1 MKIMIIG
8 SGMMGSAMA
17 VPALDNGHSVVL
29 VGTPLDE
36 KIIDGLK
43 KDNYHITLK
52 RELKGDI
59 SFKQFK
65 EIESD
70 IPECDILIC
79 GVSSFGAEWF
89 AENVI
94 PYLKSGQKVLAIT
107 KGLHLNNENQLIP
120 FPVWF
125 SELRR
130 DVSFNAVGG
139 PCISFEL
146 ADRIHT
152 EVAFCGKD
160 RSILTEI
167 RNVFSTDYYH
177 ISITDDINGIET
189 AVALKN
195 AYAMAVSLAI
205 GVYTENDSAKPE
217 KYNAQAGLFYE
228 AVSEMKKIIR
238 LLGGSEN
245 ALMFGAGDL
254 FVTVF
259 GGRTRRLGI
268 ILGSG
273 NTFTVALKML
283 KGVTLESVAIIR
295 LLGNY
300 FGKSLSSYPLME
312 HIFKRITENIIPEI
326 PWDKMICDYFIGE
339 N

>member
-29 VGTPLDE
+29 VGTSLDTE
-36 KIIDGLK
+36 IIDGLK
-43 KDNYHITLK
+43 ENNYHKTLK

-59 SFKQFK
+59 SFKQFD
-65 EIESD
+65 EIKD
-70 IPECDILIC
+70 NIPQCDILVC
-79 GVSSFGAEWF
+79 GVSSFGVDWF

-94 PYLKSGQKVLAIT
+94 PHLKSGQRVLAIT
-107 KGLHLNNENQLIP
+107 KGLHKNTDGSLSP
-120 FPVWF
+120 FPIWF
-125 SELRR
+125 SSLRP

-146 ADRIHT
+146 AGRIHT

-160 RSILTEI
+160 KDILTEI
-167 RNVFSTDYYH
+167 RNAFATEYYH

-205 GVYTENDSAKPE
+205 GAYTKNDPSLPE
-217 KYNAQAGLFYE
+217 KYNAQAGLFYQ
-228 AVSEMKKIIR
+228 ASREMRDIIK
-238 LLGGSEN
+238 LLGGNEN
-245 ALMFGAGDL
+245 ALMFGVGDL
-254 FVTVF
+254 YVTVF
-259 GGRTRRLGI
+259 GGRTRRLGV

-273 NTFTVALKML
+273 NKFTDAQEML

-300 FGKSLSSYPLME
+300 LGKGISAYPLME
-312 HIFKRITENIIPEI
+312 HIYKRITENTIPEI
-326 PWDKMICDYFIGE
+326 PWNNMTCDYFIGGI
-339 N
+339 

>member
-17 VPALDNGHSVVL
+17 VPALDNGHSVLL
-29 VGTPLDE
+29 VGTPLDTE
-36 KIIDGLK
+36 IIDGLK
-43 KDNYHITLK
+43 EKNYHKTLK
-52 RELKGDI
+52 RELKGNI
-59 SFKQFK
+59 SFKRFD
-65 EIESD
+65 EIKGN

-79 GVSSFGAEWF
+79 GVSSFGVDWF

-94 PYLKSGQKVLAIT
+94 PHLKSGQRVLAIT
-107 KGLHLNNENQLIP
+107 KGLHENADGTLSP

-125 SELRR
+125 TSLRS
-130 DVSFNAVGG
+130 DISFNAVGG

-146 ADRIHT
+146 AERIHT

-160 RSILTEI
+160 KAILTEL
-167 RNVFSTDYYH
+167 RNAFATEYYH

-205 GVYTENDSAKPE
+205 GAYTKNDPALPE

-228 AVSEMKKIIR
+228 AAREMRAIIK
-238 LLGGSEN
+238 LLGGEDN
-245 ALMFGAGDL
+245 ALMFGVGDL
-254 FVTVF
+254 YVTVF
-259 GGRTRRLGI
+259 GGRTRRLGV

-273 NTFTVALKML
+273 TEFTVAREML
-283 KGVTLESVAIIR
+283 AGVTLESVAIIE
-295 LLGNY
+295 LLGGY
-300 FGKSLSSYPLME
+300 FGSKISEYPLMQ
-312 HIFKRITENIIPEI
+312 HIHERITQNTLPKI
-326 PWDKMICDYFIGE
+326 PWENMICDYFKA
-339 N
+339 